1 MHRVN
6 NPHLRL
12 WFLRKLLLVRAR
24 QRVRTRRR
32 RKRLRLR
39 MAVTRVRRVTS
50 RTSIAEPASAR
61 ESTVAAGT
69 ELRATAGRK
78 QQKRHAE
85 HSQEPGGNATAA
97 TSYSTPP
104 SLRGAVLGNISTGN

>member
-32 RKRLRLR
+32 RRKRLRLR
-39 MAVTRVRRVTS
+39 MAVTRVRLVASHTF
-50 RTSIAEPASAR
+50 IAEPAYAR
-61 ESTVAAGT
+61 ESAVAAGT
-69 ELRATAGRK
+69 ELRATAGRN
-78 QQKRHAE
+78 QQ
-85 HSQEPGGNATAA
+85 
-97 TSYSTPP
+97 
-104 SLRGAVLGNISTGN
+104 